1 MKNSSGLNGFS
12 NGYSKSKTPDNSKP
26 DLPGRRGEMED
37 YPMTYYQKRQNLERQ
52 MYKEIKKGNF
62 EKADSILKKI
72 VNMDVTR
79 LNRKQLA
86 Q

>member
-1 MKNSSGLNGFS
+1 
-12 NGYSKSKTPDNSKP
+12 
-26 DLPGRRGEMED
+26 
-37 YPMTYYQKRQNLERQ
+37 MTYYQKRQNLERQ

>member
-37 YPMTYYQKRQNLERQ
+37 YPMTRKQ
-52 MYKEIKKGNF
+52 MVQQMKSEARKLNF
-62 EKADSILKKI
+62 EKAQEIKRKI
-72 VNMDVTR
+72 IRFDMTVM
-79 LNRKQLA
+79 NRKPLA